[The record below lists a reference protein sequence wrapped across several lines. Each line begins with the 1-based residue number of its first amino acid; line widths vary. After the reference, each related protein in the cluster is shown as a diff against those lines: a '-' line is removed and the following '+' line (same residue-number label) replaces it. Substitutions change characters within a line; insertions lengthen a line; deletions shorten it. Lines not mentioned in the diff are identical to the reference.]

1 MAKNV
6 IVQMFIQSFS
16 FDFII
21 KDIKKDED
29 DPLIFGKPFVQIA
42 QMTINVDNK
51 QLKVKTHYQKV
62 VFQQFD

>member
-6 IVQMFIQSFS
+6 IVQTFIQSFS
-16 FDFII
+16 SDFMI
-21 KDIKKDED
+21 KDIKKDEE
-29 DPLIFGKPFVQIA
+29 DPLIFGKPSVQIA

-51 QLKVKTHYQKV
+51 QLKVKTHDQKV